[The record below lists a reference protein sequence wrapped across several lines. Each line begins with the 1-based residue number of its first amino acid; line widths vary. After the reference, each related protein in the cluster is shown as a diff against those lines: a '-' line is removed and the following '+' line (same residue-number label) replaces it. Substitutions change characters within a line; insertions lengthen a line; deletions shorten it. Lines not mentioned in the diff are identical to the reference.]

1 MAIERNML
9 GRRKFLAGAAGAGL
23 SFASGIPPVL
33 GKDHAL
39 ARSTS
44 RAGVPHARFIAA
56 ARVGGA
62 DCGAIWSPEGLGEF
76 ILPARA
82 HGATRVHDTDKFFLV
97 GRRPGSFAAFFDSTA
112 PSLKGGT

>member
-1 MAIERNML
+1 MLSMAIERNIF
-9 GRRKFLAGAAGAGL
+9 GRRKFLAGATGTGL
-23 SFASGIPPVL
+23 SFAAGIPPVL
-33 GKDHAL
+33 GEDHAPVGNT
-39 ARSTS
+39 A

-82 HGATRVHDTDKFFLV
+82 HGATRVHDTDKFF
-97 GRRPGSFAAFFDSTA
+97 F
-112 PSLKGGT
+112 GGP